1 MRSQTLVTLGH
12 KRTELGSSSSLLEKW
27 LIRASTVEDLDD
39 NSISATILELVGPKL
54 KELWIAGLLLLLLY
68 HNIEHQLRGFDTLGV
83 FHLSLRIL
91 VSSFQ

>member
-1 MRSQTLVTLGH
+1 VRSQTLVTLGH
-12 KRTELGSSSSLLEKW
+12 KRTELGSSSSLLEEW

-54 KELWIAGLLLLLLY
+54 KELWIAGLLLLLY